1 MIFDFVLDKTAGSRC
16 RHLMQKASSF
26 VFLAY
31 ERELSDCSTPLLGIR
46 IVTDDRLVP
55 RGIHGWYQ
63 EP

>member
-1 MIFDFVLDKTAGSRC
+1 MP
-16 RHLMQKASSF
+16 SSYVKSF
-26 VFLAY
+26 KLFFFLAY
-31 ERELSDCSTPLLGIR
+31 ERELSECSTPLLGVR